1 MYPELHRVSTVLWVS
16 SGGGGGAD
24 GDQGSQP
31 DPRGVVSDHNT
42 TPTPSPRLA
51 LPPSSA
57 LPFVGRSWMLLP
69 FVVSFSQART
79 SASEHQ
85 PGAAHAP
92 CPPCLVCLHEC
103 LPCGARL
110 AGGLCFYCACSLP
123 ALVVGATCH
132 PWLLC
137 RPYGPSGTPCP
148 EPSSCYPPVSREDL
162 GPDRVR
168 GVLNCV
174 LHGLGFPEALCT
186 ACLPLPL

>member
-85 PGAAHAP
+85 PGVAHAP

-110 AGGLCFYCACSLP
+110 AGGLFFCVRAPYL
-123 ALVVGATCH
+123 
-132 PWLLC
+132 PWLSAQLVTLGC
-137 RPYGPSGTPCP
+137 CAGPM
-148 EPSSCYPPVSREDL
+148 
-162 GPDRVR
+162 DRVAPHAPNPR
-168 GVLNCV
+168 VVTLRF
-174 LHGLGFPEALCT
+174 LGKTLDQIESVAS
-186 ACLPLPL
+186 